1 MDGRKWLSPYSQSNS
16 CLGQDGAGRGEARA
30 SRRPCACG
38 LGAHANLLIVNDFRT
53 VRVAEVL
60 SDFQSIQYF
69 IAAAPVD
76 PPNMNDYYT
85 EGWAALRQC
94 NLDGQRILNCGA
106 DTSVPETSGG
116 PDEQAKAELKQSVT
130 MVGAP
135 FCGT

>member
-1 MDGRKWLSPYSQSNS
+1 MDSLLACHHAPRAWCKMV
-16 CLGQDGAGRGEARA
+16 LGVVRLGARDGQLY
-30 SRRPCACG
+30 G
-38 LGAHANLLIVNDFRT
+38 LGYSANLRIVNDFRT

-130 MVGAP
+130 TGDAP
-135 FCGT
+135 LWKT